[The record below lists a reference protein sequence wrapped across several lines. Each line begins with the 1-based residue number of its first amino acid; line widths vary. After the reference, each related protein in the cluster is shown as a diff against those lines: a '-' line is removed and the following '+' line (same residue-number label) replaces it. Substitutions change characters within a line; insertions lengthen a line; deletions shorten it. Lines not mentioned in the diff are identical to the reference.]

1 MVVSVAEVK
10 NYLRVDYD
18 DDDSLIVSLI
28 DTAEKLCMDIL
39 RTDDIE
45 VLTSDRN
52 AKVAVLF
59 SVAYFY
65 EHREEADYHNLTLSL
80 RAILGGDRKAAF

>member
-39 RTDDIE
+39 RTDDKE
-45 VLTSDRN
+45 VLMADGN